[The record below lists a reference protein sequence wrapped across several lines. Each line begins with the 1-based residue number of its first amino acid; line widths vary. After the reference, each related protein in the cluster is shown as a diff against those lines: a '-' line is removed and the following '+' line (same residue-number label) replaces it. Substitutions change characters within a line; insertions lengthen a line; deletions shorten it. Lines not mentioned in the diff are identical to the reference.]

1 MAHYNDPD
9 IIDRVKNLK
18 NKSRE
23 ELLDIWQSSYRK
35 PAPKGISRR
44 ILELAAAYHIQEK
57 AFGGLPSNIKLKLK
71 RYRPTTT
78 SKSRLPDI
86 ADGTIFVREWNGVV
100 HRVEAIDGKYMW
112 SEKLYNSLSEIARM
126 ITGTRW
132 SGPRF
137 FGVGMHANE

>member
-1 MAHYNDPD
+1 MEKYNDQIVTDQVLD
-9 IIDRVKNLK
+9 IKNRT
-18 NKSRE
+18 RE
-23 ELLDIWQSSYRK
+23 ELLDIWKQAYRK

-57 AFGGLPSNIKLKLK
+57 AYGGLPPNIKLKLK
-71 RYRPTTT
+71 RHSYVQSP
-78 SKSRLPDI
+78 KANSRDI
-86 ADGTIFVREWNGVV
+86 ADGTVFVREWNGVV
-100 HRVEAIDGKYMW
+100 HRVEAVDGQYMW

-137 FGVGMHANE
+137 FGVRVHANE

>member
-1 MAHYNDPD
+1 MNNELENEVFERVND
-9 IIDRVKNLK
+9 LK

-23 ELLDIWQSSYRK
+23 ELLDIWQKAYRK

-57 AFGGLPSNIKLKLK
+57 TFGGLPPYIKLKIK
-71 RYRPTTT
+71 RYSYTPSTKH
-78 SKSRLPDI
+78 KSSEV
-86 ADGTIFVREWNGVV
+86 ADGTIFVREWNRDV
-100 HRVEAIDGKYMW
+100 HRVEALDGKFLWKEQMYD
-112 SEKLYNSLSEIARM
+112 SLSEIARI

-137 FGVGMHANE
+137 FGVGADK